1 MRISFLSRSVAYY
14 CSAARRCMLLLTVVL
29 TGKAVA
35 QTFPDLSLD
44 SSHRSNVSF
53 TNTSN
58 AYCEV
63 PPWVIKGSWH
73 QYFFTTAWTKT
84 WASPTS
90 LAEPTTS
97 INFSTSGYGPFNVLC
112 QLSWWNGFLSPA
124 SLPAGYHWRRQY
136 NGIFSVHHYTH
147 STQGSINLAFTHGE
161 NKNERQLDNSGTGQL
176 YANTFDTSYPPVLS
190 NPATYSGYAPGS
202 ATYLEC
208 WRAYH
213 ATVNL
218 AWLPNTAATD
228 WGNGYYYDH
237 GPFVWPY
244 SGYYHTDGSKS
255 SSGLRHPTSVTKG
268 DSIYVYYIDSSV
280 DNIAPGVPG
289 SGIKVAKAHL
299 NDAIDPLKWYVYT
312 ASGWVASLPSGFTKE
327 TMLNY
332 VKVNGPASASLIYEW
347 QMDPVRFS
355 VAKIKGTD
363 YYLGAKLFLDYS
375 VSGTSPA
382 ARIGL
387 YLSKD
392 MVTWSSRKLLV
403 DDVSGGWEASELHY
417 PIFLNKT
424 GDNNEEIDL
433 DDFYIIGSRNGTS
446 IGRLHLKLS
455 FVTPL
460 ARTQQPA
467 VPQIKQ
473 TTEMPVALSLMGNPL
488 NTDEVHLLLEGNT
501 KPASRLLIEV
511 FDLKGRLCKSK
522 WQPAGGKQLM
532 IKVNELPAGMYI
544 VRLRNEKGTVVANT
558 VKFIK

>member
-1 MRISFLSRSVAYY
+1 MRSTFFSRSAAIIS
-14 CSAARRCMLLLTVVL
+14 SAAGCGMLLLIVL
-29 TGKAVA
+29 LSGKARA
-35 QTFPDLSLD
+35 QSFPGLSLD
-44 SSHRSNVSF
+44 SAQRSTVTF
-53 TNTSN
+53 TNTGN
-58 AYCEV
+58 AYCEI
-63 PPWVIKGSWH
+63 PPWVIPGGWY

-84 WASPTS
+84 WASPIS
-90 LAEPTTS
+90 LVAPTTS
-97 INFSTSGYGPFNVLC
+97 IDFSVNGYGPFNVLC
-112 QLSWWNGFLSPA
+112 QLDWWNGFLAPST
-124 SLPAGYHWRRQY
+124 LPAGYHWRRQY

-147 STQGSINLAFTHGE
+147 NTQGSINLAFTHGE
-161 NKNERQLDNSGTGQL
+161 NKNERQYDNAGTGQL
-176 YANTFDTSYPPVLS
+176 YANTFDSAYPPVLS

-202 ATYLEC
+202 STYLEC

-255 SSGLRHPTSVTKG
+255 SSGLRHPSSVTKG
-268 DSIYVYYIDSSV
+268 DSIYVYFIDSSV

-299 NDAIDPLKWYVYT
+299 NDANDPLKWYVYT
-312 ASGWVASLPSGFTKE
+312 ASGWVASLPAGFTKE

-332 VKVNGPASASLIYEW
+332 TKVMGPASTSLIYEW
-347 QMDPVRFS
+347 QMDPIRFS

-363 YYLGAKLFLDYS
+363 YFLGAKLFLDYS
-375 VSGTSPA
+375 VSSSSPA

-392 MVTWSSRKLLV
+392 MVTWSDRKLLV
-403 DDVSGGWEASELHY
+403 EDVAGGWDQLGLRY

-433 DDFYIIGSRNGTS
+433 NDFYIIGTRPVGSS

-455 FVTPL
+455 FTAPL
-460 ARTQQPA
+460 ARTLALPA
-467 VPQIKQ
+467 SIGEVK
-473 TTEMPVALSLMGNPL
+473 TKLAVLSLLGNPVY
-488 NTDEVHLLLEGNT
+488 TEEVHLLLEGDD
-501 KPASRLLIEV
+501 KPAGRMQIEV
-511 FDLKGRLCKSK
+511 FDMKGTLCKTK
-522 WQPAGGKQLM
+522 WLPQSTSQMM
-532 IKVNELPAGMYI
+532 IKVGELPAGMYV
-544 VRLRNEKGTVVANT
+544 VRLRNSKGVVVANT